1 MKCSL
6 KVRNDQISKP
16 MIKIIREI
24 RSSPRFWWKLSAVWT
39 VVVYAAIISNFF
51 KNGAYNNGLDALL
64 VIYVAILAIYA
75 GDKEFERW
83 HDRHSHRHPG
93 EAFVIFWTLIVVGI
107 AACQFIFDKPAGL
120 TSEIVATYIA
130 VLSVL
135 AVTRRSKSLYAKR
148 IRRQI

>member
-1 MKCSL
+1 ML
-6 KVRNDQISKP
+6 
-16 MIKIIREI
+16 KIIKEI
-24 RSSPRFWWKLSAVWT
+24 RSSPRFWWKLSALWT
-39 VVVYAAIISNFF
+39 VVVYTAIVFNFI
-51 KNGAYNNGLDALL
+51 KDGIYDNGLDALL

-93 EAFVIFWTLIVVGI
+93 EAFVIIWTLLVIAI
-107 AACQFIFDKPAGL
+107 AACQFVFDKATGL

-135 AVTRRSKSLYAKR
+135 AVTRRSKSLYDKR
-148 IRRQI
+148 RRN

>member
-1 MKCSL
+1 
-6 KVRNDQISKP
+6 
-16 MIKIIREI
+16 MIKIIKEI
-24 RSSPRFWWKLSAVWT
+24 RNSPRFWWKLSSLWT
-39 VVVYAAIISNFF
+39 GVVYVAIVSNFV
-51 KNGAYNNGLDALL
+51 KNGVYDKGLDALL

-93 EAFVIFWTLIVVGI
+93 EAFVILWTLLVIGL
-107 AACQFIFDKPAGL
+107 AACQFIFDKPTGL

-135 AVTRRSKSLYAKR
+135 AITRRSKSIYNKR
-148 IRRQI
+148 RGRQG